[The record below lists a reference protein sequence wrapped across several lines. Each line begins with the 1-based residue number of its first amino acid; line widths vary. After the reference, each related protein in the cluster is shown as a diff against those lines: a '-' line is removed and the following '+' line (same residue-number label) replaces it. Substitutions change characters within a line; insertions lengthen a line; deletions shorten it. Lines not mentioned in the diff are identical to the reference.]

1 MFRKLLIPI
10 LILVVVVAL
19 VVGYYYPS
27 FFGLGSKAKET
38 AGLTENQINSKRV
51 STLMST
57 LDFYSSSNIIA
68 LLSIKYSLST
78 DTLINVLTDYNN
90 LARPDYDFEN
100 FSIAEFKNNLKND
113 VDKFSGS
120 LNSIA
125 KSYDIQPA
133 TLVNIIIDY
142 KLLKNANRQ
151 N

>member
-10 LILVVVVAL
+10 LILVVVVVL
-19 VVGYYYPS
+19 VIGYYYPS
-27 FFGLGSKAKET
+27 FFGFGSKTKET

-78 DTLINVLTDYNN
+78 DTLVNVLTDYNN

-100 FSIAEFKNNLKND
+100 FSIAEIKNNMKND
-113 VDKFSGS
+113 VNNISGA
-120 LNSIA
+120 LNAIA
-125 KSYDIQPA
+125 KNYDIQPA

>member
-10 LILVVVVAL
+10 LILGVVVVL
-19 VVGYYYPS
+19 VIGYYYPS
-27 FFGLGSKAKET
+27 FFGLGSKTKET

-78 DTLINVLTDYNN
+78 DTLISVLNDYNN
-90 LARPDYDFEN
+90 ITRPDYDFDN
-100 FSIAEFKNNLKND
+100 FSIAEIKNNLKND
-113 VDKFSGS
+113 VSNVSAS
-120 LNSIA
+120 LNAIA
-125 KSYDIQPA
+125 KNYDIQPA